1 MAMTPTPDA
10 PAGVSLLAP
19 DRQCEIP
26 LQFKRN
32 SLAVFAHIRVVNMA
46 DDGPVLPEIKL
57 LLHHCRAL

>member
-1 MAMTPTPDA
+1 MTPTPDA

-32 SLAVFAHIRVVNMA
+32 SLAVFAHIRVVNLA
-46 DDGPVLPEIKL
+46 DDCPGLPDQVASTSL
-57 LLHHCRAL
+57 SCRAL